1 MPLLT
6 CQKGSGTAFST
17 VIAVPKAEIST
28 NGKVQTYKGRGD
40 SGKAIYRRCCPERG
54 SPIAI
59 EADLMADRVMIPV
72 GTLDDKSGV
81 KPEMHIYCDST
92 QPWAM
97 LEGGIPRFPKVPMP
111 GG

>member
-1 MPLLT
+1 M
-6 CQKGSGTAFST
+6 
-17 VIAVPKAEIST
+17 PKAEISS

-59 EADLMADRVMIPV
+59 EAEMMADTVMIPV
-72 GTLDDKSGV
+72 GTLDDESGV
-81 KPEMHIYCDST
+81 KPEMQIYCDSA
-92 QPWAM
+92 QLWAM